1 MNFYVNSFLIKMRLN
16 QSTLIIM
23 NKDLSQEENISSNYT
38 QNKKL
43 NEYEFLIMKLEE
55 IKDKITKLKNFLTK

>member
-1 MNFYVNSFLIKMRLN
+1 MRLN

-55 IKDKITKLKNFLTK
+55 IKDKITKLKNFLPK

>member
-1 MNFYVNSFLIKMRLN
+1 
-16 QSTLIIM
+16 M

-55 IKDKITKLKNFLTK
+55 IKDKITREVV